1 MSKPTIA
8 VVEDN
13 ADNRLLLTA
22 MLGDRYTMVEYD
34 NGPDAL
40 EGLAKSLPD
49 LVLLDI
55 SLPGMDGNE
64 ILAEIRRDGRMRH
77 LPVIALTAHAMA
89 GDRERFLD
97 AASTTTSR
105 SPLSTNPSSSTPFS
119 VGSRA
124 GSRSCH
130 PEEQSDEGSAFDPL
144 TRHSGGANSG
154 RPLTTLTRP

>member
-22 MLGDRYTMVEYD
+22 ILGGRYKIVEYD
-34 NGPDAL
+34 NGPEAL
-40 EGLAKSLPD
+40 EGLARELPD

-64 ILAEIRRDGRMRH
+64 ILSEIRRDGRMRH
-77 LPVIALTAHAMA
+77 LPIIALTAHAMA

-97 AASTTTSR
+97 AGSTTTSR
-105 SPLSTNPSSSTPFS
+105 SRSSTNHCS
-119 VGSRA
+119 
-124 GSRSCH
+124 
-130 PEEQSDEGSAFDPL
+130 
-144 TRHSGGANSG
+144 
-154 RPLTTLTRP
+154 

>member
-13 ADNRLLLTA
+13 ADNRLLLHA
-22 MLGDRYTMVEYD
+22 ILRDRYQIVEYD

-40 EGLAKSLPD
+40 EGLARSLPD

-64 ILAEIRRDGRMRH
+64 ILSEIRRDGRMRH
-77 LPVIALTAHAMA
+77 LPIIALTAHAMA

-97 AASTTTSR
+97 AGFNDYITK
-105 SPLSTNPSSSTPFS
+105 PI
-119 VGSRA
+119 V
-124 GSRSCH
+124 
-130 PEEQSDEGSAFDPL
+130 DESLLL
-144 TRHSGGANSG
+144 TAIDRWLSGG
-154 RPLTTLTRP
+154 